1 MKVTN
6 LALAAEWPMR
16 MVSARCFTWN
26 DASAAILHIVMMPT
40 TTIYLRRC
48 FRKAVIFFVHYQIAH
63 ISMFRGRLRSAA
75 FCSSRTFATAV
86 SASVRWHARSC
97 QGRVVPII
105 PCAASRTIRPIRT
118 IGQRGMGANSAAY
131 GSKIWTNAVLWAY
144 VALAAFGT
152 GSEIAHGTKF
162 A

>member
-40 TTIYLRRC
+40 TTIYLCRC

-63 ISMFRGRLRSAA
+63 ISMFRSRLRSAA

-86 SASVRWHARSC
+86 STSVRWHARSC
-97 QGRVVPII
+97 RGRVVPIVAK
-105 PCAASRTIRPIRT
+105 CARRAIRSIRPVGPRGIR
-118 IGQRGMGANSAAY
+118 ANRAAY
-131 GSKIWTNAVLWAY
+131 GPRIWTNAVFWAY